1 MGAYL
6 KLEACLI
13 HEALGEN
20 FSKLIDGTE
29 ENPGE
34 ERPNDEEGS
43 PMPLGML
50 PYLLWTQDRHSWAQ
64 LEKSIE
70 PHSVFRGQKE
80 GYKLDLFG
88 GL

>member
-34 ERPNDEEGS
+34 ERPDEEGN
-43 PMPLGML
+43 PVPLEML
-50 PYLLWTQDRHSWAQ
+50 PYLLWTQDQYSWAR

-70 PHSVFRGQKE
+70 PHSVFRGHKE
-80 GYKLDLFG
+80 GYKLDLSG